1 MSPCVWTAAHV
12 DKDGDQSQRGKDGQ
26 LDWAQNPRKSCTLLH
41 DSIHQQLQV
50 KGVRLYALCF
60 VSWRQVPSPSNIRQH
75 SGAGAN
81 FLISWHLQSTKNCTT
96 SQEEPVRVEDFPVHT
111 TIELLQEVA
120 EMMGDEI
127 ETQPPDS
134 QDRVIFMSMYN
145 DIDWTRKDNRD
156 TCCQKLSRVSDYA
169 RQFPEGGWCFLGP
182 GDKVVWD
189 PQQQTKWRMELSRRN
204 DDAEVRR
211 EWSSSGLRHKFFV
224 KRSIEE

>member
-1 MSPCVWTAAHV
+1 MSSCVWTAAHV

-26 LDWAQNPRKSCTLLH
+26 LDWAQSPRKSCTLLH

-50 KGVRLYALCF
+50 KGVRLYAFCF
-60 VSWRQVPSPSNIRQH
+60 VSWRQMPSPSNVRQH

-81 FLISWHLQSTKNCTT
+81 FLFRGIS
-96 SQEEPVRVEDFPVHT
+96 RVPRTLRHRRKSPFEWKIFPVHT

-156 TCCQKLSRVSDYA
+156 TCCQKLSRVSVYA
-169 RQFPEGGWCFLGP
+169 RHSPEGGWCFLGP
-182 GDKVVWD
+182 GDKKSGVGPSTTNQMENGTQ
-189 PQQQTKWRMELSRRN
+189 PQK
-204 DDAEVRR
+204 
-211 EWSSSGLRHKFFV
+211 
-224 KRSIEE
+224 

>member
-1 MSPCVWTAAHV
+1 M
-12 DKDGDQSQRGKDGQ
+12 
-26 LDWAQNPRKSCTLLH
+26 
-41 DSIHQQLQV
+41 
-50 KGVRLYALCF
+50 
-60 VSWRQVPSPSNIRQH
+60 PSPSNIRQH

-81 FLISWHLQSTKNCTT
+81 FLFRGIS
-96 SQEEPVRVEDFPVHT
+96 RVPRTLRHRRKSPFEWKIFPVHT

-134 QDRVIFMSMYN
+134 PDRVIFMSMYN

-156 TCCQKLSRVSDYA
+156 TCCQKMSRVSAHA

-189 PQQQTKWRMELSRRN
+189 PQQQTKWRVELSRRN